1 MNLDTVKA
9 RWADHMSEPFP
20 DGLRWIDA
28 PSGESVPALD
38 SYIAGCVT
46 TYLSGQGP
54 LDPQRRQILCDC
66 AAELAAVLPSLPES
80 DAPYVTRLIQ
90 IADLVTAQN

>member
-1 MNLDTVKA
+1 MNLDTVTA
-9 RWADHMSEPFP
+9 LWADHMSEPFL

-46 TYLSGQGP
+46 TYLSGRGT
-54 LDPQRRQILCDC
+54 LDPQRRQILSDC
-66 AAELAAVLPSLPES
+66 AAELSAVLPALPEH
-80 DAPYVTRLIQ
+80 DTQYVTRLIQ
-90 IADLVTAQN
+90 IANLVTSQT